1 MNLSE
6 KPQAPELWQ
15 AVTAQVPYVRRA
27 VAYGVIASLLVLAP
41 SVYML
46 EVYDRVVNSRNHM
59 TLAMLTLMVLAVYA
73 VMEMLEWAR
82 HSLAYTAGMRFE
94 QVLSARLFDA
104 AFVANRMRHPAG
116 SVQALADLRQVRD
129 FFSSPALLAMPELP
143 SALVFLVL
151 IFFMSPVLGWTAFA
165 GAVVQTLL
173 AWLSERST
181 QPPLAAANRAAI
193 EANQYADGTMRSAQ
207 VIEAMGMLRDIH
219 RRWMDRQRDFLRL
232 QAQASDAAG
241 VLQALAK
248 WVQQLLSSALLGLA
262 AWLLLGNEL
271 PGGPGM
277 MIVASILGGRVL
289 APLVQLVAQ
298 WRSVVQVRMAWQRL
312 AALLTMVPPTVASM
326 PLPPPRGK
334 LTVEPLLAMV
344 PGTQNTVLRNVQFS
358 LQPGEVLAV
367 VGPSAAGKTTLA
379 RVLVGLWPS
388 MAGKARLDGVDIH
401 AWDKAELGPHIGYL
415 PQDVE
420 LFEGTVAENIAR
432 FTEASRSQVEAAARA
447 VGLHEYIEAL
457 PQGYDTPIGRDG
469 AVLSGGQ
476 RQRVGLA
483 RALFGEPAFVVLDE
497 PNSSLD
503 EQGEAA
509 LVRAI
514 DTARRRGTTFVVMT
528 HRASLLAVAD
538 KVLVLRDGM
547 QQLFGPRDEVLQALR
562 AATQPAAPGPARA
575 AA

>member
-1 MNLSE
+1 MKPPVNPGSAELWRALA
-6 KPQAPELWQ
+6 PQAPYL
-15 AVTAQVPYVRRA
+15 RRA
-27 VAYGVIASLLVLAP
+27 ALYGAIASLLVLAP

-46 EVYDRVVNSRNHM
+46 EVYDRVVNSRSHM

-73 VMEMLEWAR
+73 VMELLEWAR
-82 HSLAYTAGMRFE
+82 HTLAHEAGVRFE
-94 QVLSARLFDA
+94 EALSARLFDA

-129 FFSSPALLAMPELP
+129 FFSSPALLALPELP
-143 SALVFLVL
+143 AALVFLVL
-151 IFFMSPVLGWTAFA
+151 IFLMSPVLGWVALA
-165 GAVVQTLL
+165 GAAVQTLL

-181 QPPLAAANRAAI
+181 QPPLQAANRAAI
-193 EANQYADGTMRSAQ
+193 EANQYADGSMRNAQ

-219 RRWMDRQRDFLRL
+219 RRWMDKQREFLRL

-241 VLQALAK
+241 VLQTLAK
-248 WVQQLLSSALLGLA
+248 WVQQVLSSALLGLA

-271 PGGPGM
+271 RGGPGM

-289 APLVQLVAQ
+289 APLVQLVTQ
-298 WRSVVQVRMAWQRL
+298 WRAVVQVRVAWQRL
-312 AALLTMVPPTVASM
+312 AGLLALVPAAAKSM
-326 PLPPPRGK
+326 PLPAPRGQ